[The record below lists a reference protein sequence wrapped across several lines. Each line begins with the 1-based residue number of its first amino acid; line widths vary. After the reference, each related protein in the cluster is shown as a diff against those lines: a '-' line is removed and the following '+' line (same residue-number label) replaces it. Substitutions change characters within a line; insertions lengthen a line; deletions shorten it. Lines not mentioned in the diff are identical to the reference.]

1 MRPFHTGTGVFS
13 APYGND
19 LFRKGWKTIRLRAE
33 ISPSATVKAVRNHI
47 RSMALQLQKLRFADC
62 NKGIAFMENREVGV
76 EDSSAEDG
84 ALTLPHFDDE
94 ATVQSARPVVPLHE
108 VRKASRSKRR
118 LILGAALCL
127 SALVGAV
134 AASLVYSNRAQ
145 RAQQSATA
153 ASPAAAQESAAGFTT
168 PSGEVSGAIVNPDEA
183 VAVDTEAA
191 TATPSDDR
199 PEVQNSTR
207 ASRQPVKNTRVP
219 HPVESVV
226 SQPEPQDREATE
238 EEIRREE
245 RREARRLRRERR
257 INERRAGDGLTRI
270 REIFEGSPRP

>member
-1 MRPFHTGTGVFS
+1 
-13 APYGND
+13 
-19 LFRKGWKTIRLRAE
+19 
-33 ISPSATVKAVRNHI
+33 
-47 RSMALQLQKLRFADC
+47 MALQLQKLRFADC

-76 EDSSAEDG
+76 EDSSAEEG
-84 ALTLPHFDDE
+84 TLTLPHFDDE

-108 VRKASRSKRR
+108 VRKASRSKRS

-127 SALVGAV
+127 SAFVGAV

-145 RAQQSATA
+145 RAEQSATA

-191 TATPSDDR
+191 TAGL
-199 PEVQNSTR
+199 EVQNSTR
-207 ASRQPVKNTRVP
+207 VSRQPLKNTRVP

-226 SQPEPQDREATE
+226 RPQPQDREATE

-257 INERRAGDGLTRI
+257 INERRTGDGLTRI